1 MKPIILVTVL
11 PKQIGIIRSFKM
23 IKKLTALV
31 SVLFCCA
38 TASQQML
45 AQKTAPAADNKALL
59 FEISGHGLTK
69 PSYIYGTFHILC
81 PTDIMPT
88 EKFTPYIDRTDQ
100 MIMEIDMDDP
110 AEMGAMAKG
119 AAINDG
125 RTIKD
130 VLSAEQ
136 YAKVDEMFKNTIG
149 SSIEPLKMLKPAIL
163 GVVVL
168 TSPKML
174 GCSPLASYEMNFVKL
189 AAEKKKPIIGLE
201 TVAFQSK
208 VLDSK
213 PLEKQ
218 ANSLVEISKDPQKAA
233 DGLKKLILVY
243 KEQDVD
249 KLRSTALE
257 ESKTDPE
264 FNKAIIDDRNAEWI
278 PKIEALIKEK
288 SSFIAVGGGHLGG
301 EPGVIRL
308 LRSRGYTVKP
318 IKL

>member
-1 MKPIILVTVL
+1 
-11 PKQIGIIRSFKM
+11 M
-23 IKKLTALV
+23 IKKLTAIV

-38 TASQQML
+38 AVPQQML
-45 AQKTAPAADNKALL
+45 SQKTAPSADSSKALL

-81 PTDIMPT
+81 PADIMPM
-88 EKFTPYIDRTDQ
+88 EKFTPYIDRSDQ
-100 MIMEIDMDDP
+100 VIMEIDMDDP

-130 VLSAEQ
+130 VLNAEQ
-136 YAKVDEMFKNTIG
+136 YAKVDEMFKNTVG
-149 SSIEPLKMLKPAIL
+149 SSVEPLKMLKPAIL
-163 GVVVL
+163 GVLVL

-174 GCSPLASYEMNFVKL
+174 GCSPLASYEMNFVKM

-208 VLDSK
+208 ALDST

-218 ANSLVEISKDPQKAA
+218 ANSLVEISKDPQKATE
-233 DGLKKLILVY
+233 GLKRLMLVY
-243 KEQDVD
+243 KEQDAD
-249 KLRSTALE
+249 KLRSAALE
-257 ESKTDPE
+257 QEKTDPE
-264 FNKAIIDDRNAEWI
+264 FNKAIIDDRNADWI
-278 PKIEALIKEK
+278 PKIESLIKEK
-288 SSFIAVGGGHLGG
+288 PSFIAVGGGHLGG